1 MISKNKLKRFASVFL
16 ASSLIIGALAGCGA
30 KDGATSGGSSS
41 GGKDSDVIKIGMN
54 LELSGGVA
62 SYGSGVAAGAE
73 LAIAEINEAGGI
85 DGKQIKPV
93 KIDNKSDAAE
103 ATSAAIKLAT
113 QEKVVA
119 QIGSATSG
127 NTVAAVQIANKNKM
141 PIIGPSATS
150 TTVTVN
156 EDGSVND
163 YAFRTCFIDPFQGKI
178 AANFA
183 TNTLKLKNVAI
194 YADSSSDYAK
204 GLAKSFKETVEA
216 NGGKVVAEEAYIAKD
231 TDFKSILTRLKS
243 KKPEFIYIPGY
254 YEEVGLIVKQAR
266 EAGIDVPLMG
276 GDGWD
281 SPKMVELAGKDALNN
296 TFFTNH
302 YSSEDP
308 DEKIQ
313 KFVSAFKAA
322 NKDKAPDAFNALGY
336 DTVYWLKDAIERAGS
351 TDGEAVQKA
360 LAATKDLP
368 LVTGT
373 FSVDENHHPVKTAT
387 VLEFK
392 DGKQVFNSKVNP

>member
-16 ASSLIIGALAGCGA
+16 ASSLIIGALAGCGV

-41 GGKDSDVIKIGMN
+41 GGKDSDVIKVGMN

-73 LAIAEINEAGGI
+73 LAIDEINEAGGI
-85 DGKQIKPV
+85 DGKQIEKV

-103 ATSAAIKLAT
+103 ATAAAIKLAT

-127 NTVAAVQIANKNKM
+127 NTLAAVQIANKNKM

-183 TNTLKLKNVAI
+183 TKTLKLKDVAI

-231 TDFKSILTRLKS
+231 TDFKSILTRLKA

-387 VLEFK
+387 VLQFK

>member
-16 ASSLIIGALAGCGA
+16 ASSLIIGALAACGA
-30 KDGATSGGSSS
+30 KDDATSGGSSS
-41 GGKDSDVIKIGMN
+41 GGKDSDGIKIGMN

-73 LAIAEINEAGGI
+73 LAIAEINDAGGI
-85 DGKQIKPV
+85 DGKQIIPV

-183 TNTLKLKNVAI
+183 TKTLNLKNVAI

-231 TDFKSILTRLKS
+231 TDFKSILTRLKA

-281 SPKMVELAGKDALNN
+281 SPKMVELAGKESLNN

>member
-62 SYGSGVAAGAE
+62 SYGSGVAAGVE